1 MPTRPSRSKKAERA
15 ARAAARVPAHPL
27 IARVWHGV
35 VPTERADAYTAY
47 LRRTGVKDCRATPG
61 NRGVHVLRRAVGP
74 TTHFLFISFWE
85 SLDAIRGFAGE
96 DIDRARY
103 YPEDRTYLLELEPTV
118 THHEAVEG

>member
-15 ARAAARVPAHPL
+15 ARAAARVPGHPL

-61 NRGVHVLRRAVGP
+61 NRGVHVLRRTAGRE
-74 TTHFLFISFWE
+74 THFLFISFWE
-85 SLDAIRGFAGE
+85 SRNAIRALARE
-96 DIDRARY
+96 AIDRARSS
-103 YPEDRTYLLELEPTV
+103 PQGRT
-118 THHEAVEG
+118 